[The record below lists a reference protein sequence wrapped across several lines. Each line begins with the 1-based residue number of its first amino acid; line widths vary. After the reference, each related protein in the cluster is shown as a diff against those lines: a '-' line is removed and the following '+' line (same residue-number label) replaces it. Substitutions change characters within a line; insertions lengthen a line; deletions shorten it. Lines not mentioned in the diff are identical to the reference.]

1 MGPRWCND
9 LEKRLDEYALEG
21 SHKNFRVFLTSDP
34 SNGLPIGLLNR
45 SIKLTSEA
53 PSGLKANLKRA
64 FTSFNK
70 EVINEA
76 DSKSKSIIFG
86 LCHFHAVLIE
96 RKAFGS
102 LGYNMMYP
110 FGLADLRDSAVCL
123 ANYMEANA
131 GGKIPWAD
139 LRYIF
144 GEIMYGGHIINDF
157 DRLMCMT
164 YLNWF
169 MKDELLEETEMYPYA
184 DGEGMTFKTCM
195 PTSYDKYLVHIEETM
210 TVDTPVAFGLHTN
223 AEIDFRTTQ
232 AKALFHVL
240 AELAHEDGGGGG
252 EGEEGGD
259 TKSPVDIAKERM
271 SDVVERFGEKEIDLF
286 ELEQALEGE
295 VGPYQNVF
303 LQEIAQMNGVVREM
317 KRSLHE
323 LDLGFKG
330 ELTMSDDMETLQ
342 RSLTMDRVTPKWSGI
357 SWPSRRTLTPWLFD
371 MQQRL
376 EQLVEWT
383 GNPIEIP
390 MVTWLS
396 GLITPQSFLTAI
408 CQVTAQKN
416 QLELDK
422 LVTQTEPKK
431 VLTTEGIDA
440 PACEGAYIVG
450 LSMQGARWNLEQS
463 LIERS
468 KPKEMF
474 CPMPIIGVKAV
485 LLDKADN
492 TCFQCPCYKTTFR
505 GPEWVFNLQLKSKSA
520 PSRWVLAGVGL
531 LLDITN

>member
-34 SNGLPIGLLNR
+34 SNALPIGLLNR

-223 AEIDFRTTQ
+223 AEIDFRPTQ

-252 EGEEGGD
+252 GEDGGES
-259 TKSPVDIAKERM
+259 KSPLDIAKERM
-271 SDVVERFGEKEIDLF
+271 NDIVERFGEKEIDLY
-286 ELEQALEGE
+286 ELEQSLEGE
-295 VGPYQNVF
+295 IGPYQNVF
-303 LQEIAQMNGVVREM
+303 LQEIDAMNHLVHEL
-317 KRSLHE
+317 KRSLI
-323 LDLGFKG
+323 F
-330 ELTMSDDMETLQ
+330 
-342 RSLTMDRVTPKWSGI
+342 DRVPGTWGGMA
-357 SWPSRRTLTPWLFD
+357 WPSRRTLTPWLFD
-371 MQQRL
+371 M
-376 EQLVEWT
+376 
-383 GNPIEIP
+383 G
-390 MVTWLS
+390 
-396 GLITPQSFLTAI
+396 
-408 CQVTAQKN
+408 
-416 QLELDK
+416 
-422 LVTQTEPKK
+422 
-431 VLTTEGIDA
+431 
-440 PACEGAYIVG
+440 
-450 LSMQGARWNLEQS
+450 
-463 LIERS
+463 
-468 KPKEMF
+468 
-474 CPMPIIGVKAV
+474 
-485 LLDKADN
+485 
-492 TCFQCPCYKTTFR
+492 
-505 GPEWVFNLQLKSKSA
+505 
-520 PSRWVLAGVGL
+520 
-531 LLDITN
+531 